1 MKNTVLLAIALLL
14 AATVSHAQL
23 QYRQRL
29 RSPSE
34 RITFIQAGEKARSA
48 PLNMDDV
55 SEIQHRMAEV
65 EKAKD
70 EIGEQLHQVQTSITK
85 EEEKIHKQVD
95 LKKEMAKRAKLSAK
109 AKAEER
115 KKLAEAAALKV
126 TKMRLKINGCLN
138 EIKGGANKVYWK
150 LRNLFART
158 EPEQACTLLKH
169 YDFPSLPRHGYSDK
183 IYKKYQLGR
192 EVPEDGSHVLSF
204 EAIKIPLFKC
214 MCTTEGSTL
223 QRTKF
228 PIAGKAKM
236 EEEYTKQAE
245 KEKIDEESQKK
256 IVKENRRV
264 VAEEQKVEREIQEN
278 EKKETMDKFQKE
290 KDAAGDT
297 VAFSDIKKPEVP
309 FEKVPHAA
317 ETGSAD
323 PTNLDAEADMG
334 SKP

>member
-1 MKNTVLLAIALLL
+1 MKNSVLLAIALLL
-14 AATVSHAQL
+14 AVTVSHAQL

-34 RITFIQAGEKARSA
+34 RITFVQVGEKAKSA

-95 LKKEMAKRAKLSAK
+95 LKKEMARRAKVSAK

-115 KKLAEAAALKV
+115 KKLADAAALKI

-169 YDFPSLPRHGYSDK
+169 YEFPSLPRHGYSNR
-183 IYKKYQLGR
+183 IYKKYQLGQ

-214 MCTTEGSTL
+214 MCTTEGSSL
-223 QRTKF
+223 ERTKF
-228 PIAGKAKM
+228 PIPGKARM

-256 IVKENRRV
+256 IVLENRRI
-264 VAEEQKVEREIQEN
+264 VAEEKKVEQEIQE
-278 EKKETMDKFQKE
+278 KEHKEAMDKFEKE

-297 VAFSDIKKPEVP
+297 VSFSDIKKPEVP
-309 FEKVPHAA
+309 FKNVPPAVDKEDA
-317 ETGSAD
+317 PTG
-323 PTNLDAEADMG
+323 LDAEAEMG